1 MVTAEQSTVLADRK
15 GETNQGILAEVIDKL
30 EGKLLQAEQNLQYMK
45 NDQNRERDNV
55 GRIEITNL
63 KNSEEFKNIV
73 G

>member
-1 MVTAEQSTVLADRK
+1 
-15 GETNQGILAEVIDKL
+15 
-30 EGKLLQAEQNLQYMK
+30 MK